1 MGSDRTGAGMQDF
14 DGTDVVDSNGDTV
27 GAVERTYDDGD
38 GVARLVEVKIGALF
52 SKHRLVPLD
61 GAESSDKGIQVPYDK
76 HMIEGSP
83 DAGSA
88 ADTLEGSF
96 LDSVMAYYGEN
107 NDGSDTADAGVD
119 EVGAVP
125 AGEAEMQTADDANAD
140 QSVVT
145 PISVAET
152 GASSDNQQGGALGAV
167 RDLGDVIEVPIVE
180 EVLVKRPVVKEV
192 LRIRKRQ
199 ITEQQTVEGDVR
211 TAEVEVIDVPDSSS
225 SGEAGGVGSSG
236 PGETDAESPRA

>member
-1 MGSDRTGAGMQDF
+1 MGSDWNGAGMQDF
-14 DGTDVVDSNGDTV
+14 DGANVVDSNGDTV
-27 GAVERTYDDGD
+27 GSVERTYDDG
-38 GVARLVEVKIGALF
+38 GGIARLVEVKIGALF

-61 GAESSDKGIQVPYDK
+61 GAETTDKGIQVPYDK

-107 NDGSDTADAGVD
+107 SDGSDTADAGVG

-125 AGEAEMQTADDANAD
+125 AGEAETQTADDVYSD

-145 PISVAET
+145 PVAVAET
-152 GASSDNQQGGALGAV
+152 GESSDNQQGGALGAV

-211 TAEVEVIDVPDSSS
+211 KAEVEVIDVPESSS
-225 SGEAGGVGSSG
+225 SGKGGGVGSAA
-236 PGETDAESPRA
+236 PGETDTETPRA